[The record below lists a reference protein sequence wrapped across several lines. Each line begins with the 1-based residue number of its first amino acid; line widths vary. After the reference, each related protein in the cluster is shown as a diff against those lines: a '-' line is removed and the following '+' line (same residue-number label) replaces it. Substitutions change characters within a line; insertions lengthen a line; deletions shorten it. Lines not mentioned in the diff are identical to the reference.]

1 MARDLTTLA
10 PDVLVLARCGLLR
23 PDILAIPNEGVVNV
37 HPGLLPW
44 IRGNSPI
51 GHSLLRG
58 VPLGSSMFYVD
69 PGIDTGSIVERRLV
83 RVTDGDTLET
93 LRGSLYDLWL
103 EMTVDLVARAST
115 GKIPPGTPQVQRHP
129 LCGELSQPEQLAEM
143 RHAIEQGTAKALFD
157 RWEAV
162 CDPRLTLPADFDLE
176 MLLPNGGS

>member
-1 MARDLTTLA
+1 
-10 PDVLVLARCGLLR
+10 
-23 PDILAIPNEGVVNV
+23 
-37 HPGLLPW
+37 
-44 IRGNSPI
+44 
-51 GHSLLRG
+51 
-58 VPLGSSMFYVD
+58 
-69 PGIDTGSIVERRLV
+69 
-83 RVTDGDTLET
+83 
-93 LRGSLYDLWL
+93 
-103 EMTVDLVARAST
+103 MTVDLVARAST